1 MKWRGYPEAANTW
14 EPRRNLRCRGLLRQ
28 LHQDLARAPGGPV
41 RPGPRGLP
49 ARAAS
54 YLLQKAEQRQAL
66 RRWEQ
71 LLNSTR
77 SHRGRIAVENEVDL
91 HGPPQDFVY
100 INEYKVGAGIT
111 LTPVAVGCECRDCL
125 AEAAGG
131 CCPGASRNKFAYN
144 EAGQV
149 RIRAGLPIYECN
161 SRCRCGADCPNRV
174 VQKGIRYDLCIFR
187 TGNGRGWGVRTLE
200 RIRKNSF
207 VMEYVGEVS
216 GRARRGAA
224 QRRRRHG
231 RAVTR
236 CPRPRSSRRRR
247 RSAGGRCTTGR
258 APRTSSTWTTWRT
271 STPWTLPTT
280 ATSPTL
286 STTA

>member
-14 EPRRNLRCRGLLRQ
+14 EPRKNLRCRGLLKQ
-28 LHQDLARAPGGPV
+28 LHQDLAHAPGGPV

-54 YLLQKAEQRQAL
+54 YLVQKAEQRRAL
-66 RRWEQ
+66 RCWER

-77 SHRGRIAVENEVDL
+77 SHRGRIVVENEVDL
-91 HGPPQDFVY
+91 HGPPRDFVY

-131 CCPGASRNKFAYN
+131 CCPGASHNKFAYN
-144 EAGQV
+144 ESGQV

-187 TGNGRGWGVRTLE
+187 TGNGRGWGVRTLQ

-207 VMEYVGEVS
+207 VMEYVGEVR
-216 GRARRGAA
+216 GRGLGAVWVWQGSA
-224 QRRRRHG
+224 PPPF
-231 RAVTR
+231 TPS
-236 CPRPRSSRRRR
+236 PRPRSSPPRR
-247 RSAGGRCTTGR
+247 RSGGGRCTTGR
-258 APRTSSTWTTWRT
+258 EPPTSSTWTTWRT
-271 STPWTLPTT
+271 FTPWTPPTT
-280 ATSPTL
+280 ATSPTS